1 MKRMLVGTQTTSH
14 SRISDSLALTST
26 VALALAAGAALAQK
40 PEPERY
46 MFAPGRIL
54 VQPRAGLPLAEVDK
68 LVGQHGGRRRQT
80 LREINVHI
88 VDLPAQA
95 NLRAVTEALSRNPKI
110 KFAEPDR
117 VWQPGLVPND
127 PQYASAWHLPKIGTP
142 TAWDAAQGTG
152 VTIAI
157 LDSGVDVTHPDLKP
171 QIVPGWN
178 FFSGN
183 DDVTDVYGHGT
194 AVAGVAAAAG
204 NNSLGVASVS
214 FRSKI
219 MPMRVT
225 DAQGY
230 GYSSLMAQA
239 LTAAA
244 DNGAKVANLSFLGV
258 STSATVASAAQYMR
272 SKNGVVVIA
281 GGNTGALRT
290 DPKSDAFTAVAATDS
305 GDGRA
310 SFSSWGDYIDVA
322 APGVSIMTTMRGG
335 GYGGFSGTSASSPV
349 AAGVYALMMSAKPGL
364 TPSTLDSAL
373 FTTAVDLG
381 SAGVDAQFGNGRV
394 NAAAAVAKVQLL
406 STADIQPPTVA
417 ITAPG
422 AGGKVSGF
430 VPVDVTATDNVAVAR
445 VELLVNGALV
455 ASDASAPYALTF
467 DSSGYEEGKQLALQ
481 ARAVD
486 TAGNA
491 AASSTVNV
499 TVSNDVTPPVVTI
512 TNPKGGS
519 AVSGTVAVSVS
530 ATDDKKVA
538 KITLTIDGKEVAIVY
553 GASLSYS
560 WNTDGK
566 GAGKGGKKAQS
577 STSSIT
583 ARAEDAG
590 GNRATASISVIK
602 Q

>member
-455 ASDASAPYALTF
+455 ATDATAPYALTF